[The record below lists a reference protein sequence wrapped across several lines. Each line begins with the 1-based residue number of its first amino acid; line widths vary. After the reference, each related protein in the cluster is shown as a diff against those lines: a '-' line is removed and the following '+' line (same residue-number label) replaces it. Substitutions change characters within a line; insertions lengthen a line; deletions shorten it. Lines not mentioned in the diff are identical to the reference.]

1 VDFGYHFLG
10 FDLVEMLFVL
20 FGVFADG
27 LFHGAF
33 GVGDDGVAFGGIEL
47 AFMLFLAAGE
57 VIKADI
63 SAEGLG
69 GSFGRSFGKPVEQIR
84 IS

>member
-10 FDLVEMLFVL
+10 FDLVEMLFFL
-20 FGVFADG
+20 FGVFANG

-47 AFMLFLAAGE
+47 TFMLFLAAGE

-63 SAEGLG
+63 SAERLG
-69 GSFGRSFGKPVEQIR
+69 GSFGRIFGKPVEQIR